1 MLAIIQRVDHAA
13 VTVEGT
19 VTGEIQKGLWILL
32 GVFED
37 DTPEDVEIL
46 ASKTANLRV
55 FCDENDKMN
64 LSALQVGAS
73 ALVISNFTLCADTKK
88 GTRPSF
94 SHAMTPDTANAYYEK
109 YCELLRCNGI
119 QNVQKGVFG
128 AHMQIDADCNGP
140 VTICLNTEVWRRAK

>member
-13 VTVEGT
+13 VTVDGV

-46 ASKTANLRV
+46 ASKTANLRI

-94 SHAMTPDTANAYYEK
+94 SHAMPPDTANAYYEK
-109 YCELLRCNGI
+109 FCERLRSNGI
-119 QNVQKGVFG
+119 YDVQKGVFG
-128 AHMQIDADCNGP
+128 AHMQIHSECNGP